1 MAFCFP
7 AVSSV
12 SSYNLNV
19 PGKFSKTGKPNLIV
33 RGSLS
38 NNCEKQSVALDK
50 DTVLKS
56 NLVKQ
61 LKHPM
66 GHPSVIE
73 DIHVE
78 HVRKLKAFK
87 HMIGKIGEDSFEG
100 LVIIDAVQRLGI
112 DYHFQNEIQQILRR
126 QYVISTSDSFQHH
139 HCLQEISLRFRLLR
153 QEGFNVPCDVFNRFT
168 NEDGKFNQRVKEDIN
183 GLLDLYEASQLCVEG
198 EDVLDE
204 ARQFSSKL
212 LNDSLTN
219 LDDYQAEIVR
229 NTLLYPYHR
238 TLARFV
244 AKNFFLRYFQGEN
257 RWINVFQDL
266 AKMDFSLV
274 QSLHQSEIVQ
284 ISKWWKDLALA
295 KKLKFARDQPLKWY
309 IWSMVCFTDAN
320 MSWQRI
326 ELTKPIC
333 FIYIIDDIFDV
344 YGTLDELTIFTEIV
358 KRWDHEAINQLPD
371 YMKICFQIL
380 DNVTN
385 EISYKVYK
393 EQGFNPVHSLR
404 KVWSSLCNAFLV
416 EAKWFAD
423 GSMPKAEEYLKN
435 GIISSGIHV
444 VLVHV
449 FFLLG
454 QNVTKETVQLID
466 NNPGIIS
473 STATILR
480 LWDDL
485 GSAEDENQ
493 GGKDG
498 SYVYYYMRE
507 HQVFDLKAAEKH
519 TMDKISDAWMCLN
532 KECVSSNPFS
542 SSFIRVS
549 LNLAR
554 MVPLIYSYDNN
565 QRLLSFEKFIK
576 SFLFENEEPTQGVY

>member
-1 MAFCFP
+1 MVFCFP
-7 AVSSV
+7 AFSSF

-19 PGKFSKTGKPNLIV
+19 PRKISKTGKPNLIL

-38 NNCEKQSVALDK
+38 NNYEKQSDALEK

-56 NLVKQ
+56 NLVKH

-78 HVRKLKAFK
+78 HARKLKAFK
-87 HMIGKIGEDSFEG
+87 HMIGRGGEDSFEG
-100 LVIIDAVQRLGI
+100 LAIIDAVQRLSI
-112 DYHFQNEIQQILRR
+112 DYHFQDEIQQILRR
-126 QYVISTSDSFQHH
+126 QYVISTSDPFQHH

-153 QEGFNVPCDVFNRFT
+153 QEGFNVPTDVFNRFT
-168 NEDGKFNQRVKEDIN
+168 NKDGKFNQRLKEDIN

-212 LNDSLTN
+212 LNDSMTN

-229 NTLLYPYHR
+229 NTLSYPYHR
-238 TLARFV
+238 TLERFV
-244 AKNFFLRYFQGEN
+244 AKNFFLRNFQGEN

-266 AKMDFSLV
+266 AKMDFNLV

-284 ISKWWKDLALA
+284 ISEWWKDLGLA
-295 KKLKFARDQPLKWY
+295 KRLKFARNQPLKWY

-320 MSWQRI
+320 LSWQRI
-326 ELTKPIC
+326 ELTKPIS

-344 YGTLDELTIFTEIV
+344 YGTLDELTIFTEMV
-358 KRWDHEAINQLPD
+358 KSWDHAAIDQLPD
-371 YMKICFQIL
+371 YMKICFQDL
-380 DNVTN
+380 DDVTN

-393 EQGFNPVHSLR
+393 EHGFNPVHSLR
-404 KVWSSLCNAFLV
+404 KAWSSLCNAFLV
-416 EAKWFAD
+416 EAKWLTD

-444 VLVHV
+444 VMVHV

-454 QNVTKETVQLID
+454 QNVTEETVQLID

-473 STATILR
+473 STASILR

-485 GSAEDENQ
+485 GSAKDENQ
-493 GGKDG
+493 DGKDG
-498 SYVYYYMRE
+498 SYVHYYMKE
-507 HQVFDLKAAEKH
+507 HQVSDVEAAEKH
-519 TMDKISDAWMCLN
+519 AMNKISDAWKCLN
-532 KECVSSNPFS
+532 KECLSPNPFS
-542 SSFIRVS
+542 SSFKRAS

-554 MVPLIYSYDNN
+554 MVPLMYSYDDN
-565 QRLLSFEKFIK
+565 QRLPGLEKFVK
-576 SFLFENEEPTQGVY
+576 SLLFENEEHTQRVY

>member
-7 AVSSV
+7 AFSSF

-19 PGKFSKTGKPNLIV
+19 PRKISKTGKPNLIL

-38 NNCEKQSVALDK
+38 NNYEKQSDALEK

-56 NLVKQ
+56 NLVKH

-78 HVRKLKAFK
+78 HARKLKAFK
-87 HMIGKIGEDSFEG
+87 HMIGRVGEDSFEG
-100 LVIIDAVQRLGI
+100 LAIIDAVQRLSI
-112 DYHFQNEIQQILRR
+112 DYHFQDEIQQILRR
-126 QYVISTSDSFQHH
+126 QYVISTSDPFQHH
-139 HCLQEISLRFRLLR
+139 HCLQETSLRFRLLR
-153 QEGFNVPCDVFNRFT
+153 QEGFNVPTDVFNRFT
-168 NEDGKFNQRVKEDIN
+168 NKDGKFNQRLKEDIN
-183 GLLDLYEASQLCVEG
+183 GLLDLYEASQLCVQG

-212 LNDSLTN
+212 LNDSMTKLV
-219 LDDYQAEIVR
+219 DYQAEIVR
-229 NTLLYPYHR
+229 NTLSYPYHR
-238 TLARFV
+238 TLAR
-244 AKNFFLRYFQGEN
+244 
-257 RWINVFQDL
+257 
-266 AKMDFSLV
+266 
-274 QSLHQSEIVQ
+274 
-284 ISKWWKDLALA
+284 WWKDLGLA
-295 KKLKFARDQPLKWY
+295 NKLKFARDQPLKWY
-309 IWSMVCFTDAN
+309 LWSLACFTDAD

-326 ELTKPIC
+326 EFTKAVS

-344 YGTLDELTIFTEIV
+344 YGTLDELTIFTDIV
-358 KRWDHEAINQLPD
+358 KRWDHAAIDQLPD
-371 YMKICFQIL
+371 YMKICFQVL
-380 DNVTN
+380 DDVTN

-393 EQGFNPVHSLR
+393 EHGFNPVHSLR
-404 KVWSSLCNAFLV
+404 KAWSSLCNAFLV
-416 EAKWFAD
+416 EAKWFTG

-444 VLVHV
+444 VIVHV

-454 QNVTKETVQLID
+454 QNVTEETVQLID

-485 GSAEDENQ
+485 GSAKDENQ
-493 GGKDG
+493 NGKDG
-498 SYVYYYMRE
+498 SYVHYYMKE
-507 HQVFDLKAAEKH
+507 HQVSDVEAAEKH
-519 TMDKISDAWMCLN
+519 AMNKISDAWKCLN
-532 KECVSSNPFS
+532 KECLSPNPFS
-542 SSFIRVS
+542 SSFKRAS

-554 MVPLIYSYDNN
+554 MVPLMYSYDDN
-565 QRLLSFEKFIK
+565 QSLPRLEKFVK
-576 SFLFENEEPTQGVY
+576 SLLFENEVTV